1 MAGFIKKMGEAAA
14 KGVGTAAPFEGI
26 NVGSLG
32 QVTTDASGRPSV
44 AQVDP
49 RVVQNQNLLFNAAR
63 DAGVASSELAV
74 PTAGFSRQ
82 ALSTGEGLLAD
93 IAGFDPLGQA
103 EKRFSRLSGILEGK
117 RDKTRAATEERLFRQ
132 GRLDSGFGA
141 SQIGEMEEG
150 FANADASLLDRLF
163 MEGEAAQNNALNTA
177 SNVGNTGAS
186 VGGGLFGELVQGTS
200 AAQGFD
206 QGLLQV
212 LGASGDIGTRFGNRE
227 ISRSNAINNFN
238 ESAAAGGGGGGTMG
252 ALGTLAGAGIGF
264 ATAGPGGGIE
274 GATAGAK
281 LGGSL
286 GNLNLFT

>member
-1 MAGFIKKMGEAAA
+1 
-14 KGVGTAAPFEGI
+14 
-26 NVGSLG
+26 
-32 QVTTDASGRPSV
+32 
-44 AQVDP
+44 
-49 RVVQNQNLLFNAAR
+49 
-63 DAGVASSELAV
+63 
-74 PTAGFSRQ
+74 
-82 ALSTGEGLLAD
+82 
-93 IAGFDPLGQA
+93 
-103 EKRFSRLSGILEGK
+103 
-117 RDKTRAATEERLFRQ
+117 
-132 GRLDSGFGA
+132 
-141 SQIGEMEEG
+141 MEEG